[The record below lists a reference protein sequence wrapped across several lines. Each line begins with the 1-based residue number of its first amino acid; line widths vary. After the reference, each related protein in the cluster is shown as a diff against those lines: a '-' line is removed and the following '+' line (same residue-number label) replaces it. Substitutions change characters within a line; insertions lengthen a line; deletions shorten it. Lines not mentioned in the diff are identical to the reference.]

1 MNQERIQELINEC
14 TMISDDLVY
23 DGESWHMKTYEY
35 FDKEKFARLIIRE
48 CMSLAQSHPSQ
59 IEDYAAGIDSVR
71 ENIKE
76 HFGIKE

>member
-14 TMISDDLVY
+14 TTISDDLVY

-48 CMSLAQSHPSQ
+48 CMSLATSHPSQ

-71 ENIKE
+71 ESIKE
-76 HFGIKE
+76 HFGSKE